1 MDEERIVV
9 ITGCS
14 RGIGTNLAKHY
25 HQRGFRVI
33 GCSRKPAP
41 EDLLQCSR
49 YEHYCLDVSDE
60 LAVQEMFTSVRE
72 HHGRLDALI
81 NNAGIAS
88 MNHALLTPVNTVRS
102 ILATNVL
109 GTFIFCREA
118 SKLMRRQ
125 KFGRI
130 VNFSSVAAP
139 LALEGESAY
148 AASKAA
154 IENLTRTLAKELAD
168 FGITVNAVGPGPIA
182 TDLIRSVPQEKL
194 DSLVSKQA
202 IHRFGEHRDVIN
214 VIDFFLQDSS
224 DFITGQVLY
233 LGGVS

>member
-1 MDEERIVV
+1 
-9 ITGCS
+9 
-14 RGIGTNLAKHY
+14 
-25 HQRGFRVI
+25 
-33 GCSRKPAP
+33 
-41 EDLLQCSR
+41 
-49 YEHYCLDVSDE
+49 
-60 LAVQEMFTSVRE
+60 MFTSVRE